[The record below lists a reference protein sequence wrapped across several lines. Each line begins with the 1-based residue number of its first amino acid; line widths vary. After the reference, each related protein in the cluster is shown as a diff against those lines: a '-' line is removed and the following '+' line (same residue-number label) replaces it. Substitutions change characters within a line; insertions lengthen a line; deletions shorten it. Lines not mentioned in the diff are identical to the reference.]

1 MSRVYSVNLCS
12 VGVCRWPGWHGSV
25 MGITLHC
32 PPSDRNSAAQPHHSL
47 VAGALF
53 AGMWRPERSQS
64 TFNLRFCQAVK
75 LVAGGA
81 MLDVETN
88 CCSAWDNTNL
98 MLVNIR
104 ITTPCTVIVFS
115 TLDYRTATA
124 FNWPLILSRSE
135 NAGSDYCQAIK

>member
-1 MSRVYSVNLCS
+1 ML
-12 VGVCRWPGWHGSV
+12 VCAGGRGGTDLSWEQLSTTRLRT
-25 MGITLHC
+25 GIL
-32 PPSDRNSAAQPHHSL
+32 PPSRSAATGWWLGLSL
-47 VAGALF
+47 QECGD
-53 AGMWRPERSQS
+53 WRERSQS
-64 TFNLRFCQAVK
+64 TFNLRFCQADM

-98 MLVNIR
+98 MLVNIT

-124 FNWPLILSRSE
+124 FN
-135 NAGSDYCQAIK
+135 

>member
-1 MSRVYSVNLCS
+1 MLV
-12 VGVCRWPGWHGSV
+12 VCAGGQGGTDLSWEQLS
-25 MGITLHC
+25 
-32 PPSDRNSAAQPHHSL
+32 RNSAAQPQCSYRL
-47 VAGALF
+47 AAGALF

-64 TFNLRFCQAVK
+64 TFNLRFCQAVM

-88 CCSAWDNTNL
+88 CCSAWANTNL
-98 MLVNIR
+98 MLVNIT

-124 FNWPLILSRSE
+124 FN
-135 NAGSDYCQAIK
+135 

>member
-1 MSRVYSVNLCS
+1 MQCK
-12 VGVCRWPGWHGSV
+12 P
-25 MGITLHC
+25 LHC
-32 PPSDRNSAAQPHHSL
+32 WLVQVAGVARICHGNSSPPPAFGQEFCRPAAVQL
-47 VAGALF
+47 QAGAGALF

-64 TFNLRFCQAVK
+64 TFNPRFCQAVM

-98 MLVNIR
+98 MLVNIT

-124 FNWPLILSRSE
+124 FN
-135 NAGSDYCQAIK
+135 

>member
-1 MSRVYSVNLCS
+1 MQAARIC
-12 VGVCRWPGWHGSV
+12 HGNNSP
-25 MGITLHC
+25 L
-32 PPSDRNSAAQPHHSL
+32 PSDRNSAAQPHHSL
-47 VAGALF
+47 VAGAGALF

-75 LVAGGA
+75 LLTGACA

-98 MLVNIR
+98 MLVNIT

-124 FNWPLILSRSE
+124 FN
-135 NAGSDYCQAIK
+135 

>member
-1 MSRVYSVNLCS
+1 M
-12 VGVCRWPGWHGSV
+12 
-25 MGITLHC
+25 
-32 PPSDRNSAAQPHHSL
+32 
-47 VAGALF
+47 
-53 AGMWRPERSQS
+53 
-64 TFNLRFCQAVK
+64 

-98 MLVNIR
+98 MLVNIT

-124 FNWPLILSRSE
+124 FN
-135 NAGSDYCQAIK
+135 

>member
-1 MSRVYSVNLCS
+1 MMCSVNLCS

-25 MGITLHC
+25 MGIALHY
-32 PPSDRNSAAQPHHSL
+32 PPSDRNSAAQPQCSYRL
-47 VAGALF
+47 VAGSLF
-53 AGMWRPERSQS
+53 AGMWRLERSQS

-88 CCSAWDNTNL
+88 CCSAWANTNL
-98 MLVNIR
+98 MLVNIT

-124 FNWPLILSRSE
+124 FN
-135 NAGSDYCQAIK
+135 

>member
-1 MSRVYSVNLCS
+1 ML
-12 VGVCRWPGWHGSV
+12 VCAGGRGGTDLSWEQLSTTRLRT
-25 MGITLHC
+25 GIL
-32 PPSDRNSAAQPHHSL
+32 PPSRSAPQAG
-47 VAGALF
+47 AGALF

-64 TFNLRFCQAVK
+64 TFNLRFCQAVM

-88 CCSAWDNTNL
+88 CCSAWANTNL
-98 MLVNIR
+98 MLVNIT

-124 FNWPLILSRSE
+124 FN
-135 NAGSDYCQAIK
+135 

>member
-1 MSRVYSVNLCS
+1 MQCKPLQWWCVQVA
-12 VGVCRWPGWHGSV
+12 GVARICHGNNSP
-25 MGITLHC
+25 L
-32 PPSDRNSAAQPHHSL
+32 PSDRNSAAQPHHSL
-47 VAGALF
+47 VTVTGAGALF

-98 MLVNIR
+98 MLVNIT

-124 FNWPLILSRSE
+124 FN
-135 NAGSDYCQAIK
+135 